1 MHRKLVCLPLAFAG
15 SLLLAAAPVHAQTP
29 DLLYYEFD
37 EPSGT
42 DTANSATPGVGA
54 NPASVGTHVLSGAGG
69 QFGGALESVGG
80 AGATS
85 FVNTGWA
92 TQFSG
97 DFTIAFWLD
106 MTGATALNP
115 FMYLLGD
122 LSAGSLR
129 CFTNG
134 AAGVG
139 NLTLRS
145 TPWPTGVVVPG
156 GADMAAP
163 HHIAF
168 VYAASAGELRGYRD
182 GVRVVT
188 ATVAAA
194 SYSGT
199 GPFRVGAY
207 STTSPMASGVKLD
220 EFRMYS
226 SALSDAQ
233 IAATWN
239 VSLGGPPA
247 PLVYCTSGTSSN
259 GCSASIGSSGVAS
272 ASGATPLSI
281 SVSAV
286 EGQRQGLIFYGIDNS
301 GFAPNPWGTGFF
313 CVKPPVQR
321 SFPQSSG
328 GTVGACDGALTL
340 DWNAFHVLLPGALGQ
355 PFAAGDSIYLQG
367 WFRDPASSPVTAFSN
382 ALEVTLGP

>member
-1 MHRKLVCLPLAFAG
+1 MQRTFATLSLAFAG
-15 SLLLAAAPVHAQTP
+15 SFFFAAESAHAQTP
-29 DLLYYEFD
+29 DLLYYQFD

-42 DTANSATPGVGA
+42 DTANTATPGVGS
-54 NPASVGTHVLSGAGG
+54 NPASVGTHVLTATGG
-69 QFGGALESVGG
+69 QFGGALGSVGG

-92 TQFSG
+92 TQLPG

-106 MTGATALNP
+106 LTASTTTNP

-122 LSAGSLR
+122 STAGSLR

-145 TPWPTGVVVPG
+145 TPWATGVIVPG
-156 GADMAAP
+156 GADMTAP
-163 HHIAF
+163 RHIAF
-168 VYAASAGELRGYRD
+168 VYSSGAGELRGYRD
-182 GVRVVT
+182 GVRVAT
-188 ATVAAA
+188 ATVPAAT
-194 SYSGT
+194 YTGT

-207 STTSPMASGVKLD
+207 STASPMVNGVKLD

-226 SALSDAQ
+226 SALTDAE
-233 IAATWN
+233 IAASWN

-247 PLVYCTSGTSSN
+247 PIVYCTSGTTSN
-259 GCSASIGSSGVAS
+259 GCSASIGSSGAAS
-272 ASGATPLSI
+272 ASGATPFTI
-281 SVSAV
+281 SVSSV
-286 EGQRQGLIFYGIDNS
+286 EGQRQGLIFYGVDNT

-328 GTVGACDGALTL
+328 GTAGACDGALTL

-367 WFRDPASSPVTAFSN
+367 WFRDPASLPVTAFSN
-382 ALEVTLGP
+382 ALEVTLGL

>member
-1 MHRKLVCLPLAFAG
+1 MQRTLASLSLAFAG
-15 SLLLAAAPVHAQTP
+15 LFVTAAQSAHAQTP

-37 EPSGT
+37 ELSGT
-42 DTANSATPGVGA
+42 DTANAATPGVGA
-54 NPASVGTHVLSGAGG
+54 NPASVGTHVLTGTGG
-69 QFGGALESVGG
+69 QFGGALGSVGG
-80 AGATS
+80 AAATS
-85 FVNTGWA
+85 FVNTGWS
-92 TQFSG
+92 TQLSG

-106 MTGATALNP
+106 LTGSTALNP

-145 TPWPTGVVVPG
+145 TPWTTGVVVPG
-156 GADMAAP
+156 GADSTAP

-168 VYAASAGELRGYRD
+168 VYSASAGELRGYRD
-182 GVRVVT
+182 GIRV
-188 ATVAAA
+188 ATVTVAPAT
-194 SYSGT
+194 YSGT

-207 STTSPMASGVKLD
+207 STTSPMANGVKLD

-247 PLVYCTSGTSSN
+247 PVVYCTTGTTSN

-272 ASGATPLSI
+272 ASGATPFSI
-281 SVSAV
+281 SVSSV
-286 EGQRQGLIFYGIDNS
+286 EGQRQGLIFYGLDNT

-321 SFPQSSG
+321 SFPQNSG
-328 GTVGACDGALTL
+328 GTAGACDGAMTL

-355 PFAAGDSIYLQG
+355 PFAAGDKIYLQG
-367 WFRDPASSPVTAFSN
+367 WFRDPTSFPVTAFSN